1 MASLILR
8 REDAEGSP
16 AFLRRGSFASLRI
29 CAQVAIIATAAK
41 ANACPVCFGG
51 PTSIST
57 GMDTAIF
64 FLLSI
69 VGLVQIGFVALFWSF
84 RRRAKEL
91 QRHREQFHVINGG
104 VR

>member
-1 MASLILR
+1 MRASGEQR
-8 REDAEGSP
+8 AASSWWPADHSP
-16 AFLRRGSFASLRI
+16 FAVRL
-29 CAQVAIIATAAK
+29 VAMTMLVASS

-51 PTSIST
+51 PSSLSK
-57 GMDTAIF
+57 GMDSAII

-69 VGLVQIGFVALFWSF
+69 VGLVQLGFVALFWIF

-91 QRHREQFHVINGG
+91 RRKRESFHLIEGG

>member
-1 MASLILR
+1 MLR
-8 REDAEGSP
+8 MT
-16 AFLRRGSFASLRI
+16 
-29 CAQVAIIATAAK
+29 VALGLALAPQF

-91 QRHREQFHVINGG
+91 QRHREQFHLINGG

>member
-1 MASLILR
+1 MVTLAV
-8 REDAEGSP
+8 
-16 AFLRRGSFASLRI
+16 FA
-29 CAQVAIIATAAK
+29 ATPLS
-41 ANACPVCFGG
+41 ACPVCFGG
-51 PTSIST
+51 PSSISK

-69 VGLVQIGFVALFWSF
+69 VGLVQVGFVALFWSF

-104 VR
+104 LR

>member
-1 MASLILR
+1 MNAVARS
-8 REDAEGSP
+8 
-16 AFLRRGSFASLRI
+16 RGLEVSRWSTARPRNLATPLLLFALAVS
-29 CAQVAIIATAAK
+29 AATPLS
-41 ANACPVCFGG
+41 ACPVCFGG
-51 PTSIST
+51 PDSISK

-91 QRHREQFHVINGG
+91 QKHREQFHLIEGG
-104 VR
+104 LR